1 MRTSDIV
8 SFPTPF
14 HKPSSFYGGQ
24 MLENRDEEMITVR
37 RTRRDVL
44 KRKER
49 WIFFING
56 AAPNYPDKVVEL
68 QSRSE

>member
-8 SFPTPF
+8 SFRTPF

-24 MLENRDEEMITVR
+24 MLENLDEEMVR

>member
-1 MRTSDIV
+1 MMRTSDLV

-24 MLENRDEEMITVR
+24 MLENLDEEMMVL

-44 KRKER
+44 KRNER
-49 WIFFING
+49 WIFING
-56 AAPNYPDKVVEL
+56 AALDCPDKVAEL

>member
-1 MRTSDIV
+1 MIGTSDLI

-14 HKPSSFYGGQ
+14 HKPPCFYSGQ
-24 MLENRDEEMITVR
+24 MLENFDEEMKVL

-44 KRKER
+44 KRNER
-49 WIFFING
+49 WIFING
-56 AAPNYPDKVVEL
+56 AALDYPDKGAEL